1 MEKYVWYYN
10 YYNLTGYRTG
20 SVRGV
25 MNAQQQGNQGYGGQ
39 KSNMSAM
46 ERYDSVS
53 LQEDN
58 RPRYTSTGTTLSDR
72 LRDVETPRPASTT
85 AVNVNVDGNGRPV
98 TGQGRLSRLSV
109 SNLYRQS
116 TDLEPIYEGRRAALL
131 SNAEREASARRVQ
144 VGVKTLFRHR

>member
-1 MEKYVWYYN
+1 M
-10 YYNLTGYRTG
+10 
-20 SVRGV
+20 S
-25 MNAQQQGNQGYGGQ
+25 AQQQGNQGYGGQ
-39 KSNMSAM
+39 ESSMSAM
-46 ERYDSVS
+46 ERYNSVP
-53 LQEDN
+53 LQEDS
-58 RPRYTSTGTTLSDR
+58 RPQYISTGTTLSDR

-85 AVNVNVDGNGRPV
+85 AVNINVDANGRPV

-144 VGVKTLFRHR
+144 VGVEFCFDIDN